1 LVRLCDRQ
9 DAAITGHAPS
19 QPARKKAVLISYPMR
34 FHTFLVTGIEVLH
47 QGGQNWQSN
56 MWPPEHWRAN
66 KGRWRLFTPGIDD
79 YVTSELKDRNY
90 GNLVEGL
97 VVALEVA
104 DFKSWPSSTFAKVGK
119 APSFKRT
126 RRDIWCFAKLD
137 WKKIQR
143 LTLSEQYQ
151 AYCNSVLAS
160 VGGIRTWRNKPKG
173 FDIDAFE
180 TDLRDVFSSGRVSQ
194 MTRAASERA
203 VPAA

>member
-1 LVRLCDRQ
+1 MC
-9 DAAITGHAPS
+9 GHAPTY
-19 QPARKKAVLISYPMR
+19 PPCKKAVLISHPMR
-34 FHTFLVTGIEVLH
+34 FDTFLVTGVEVLH
-47 QGGQNWQSN
+47 QGGQSWQSN
-56 MWPPEHWRAN
+56 MWPPEHWKAN

-79 YVTSELKDRNY
+79 HVASELKDRNY
-90 GNLVEGL
+90 GNSVEGL

-104 DFKSWPSSTFAKVGK
+104 DFRNWPSSTFVKVGK
-119 APSFKRT
+119 TPSFKRSH
-126 RRDIWCFAKLD
+126 RDIWCFAKLD

-180 TDLRDVFSSGRVSQ
+180 TDLRDALSIGRVSR
-194 MTRAASERA
+194 MTRVAFERAASTA
-203 VPAA
+203 